1 MDKKDYNDISIDI
14 DLINGA
20 YGTTDYF
27 DYQDSASSTDLDAI
41 NINDWGF
48 DMSSYTI
55 TSGAVGA
62 AGDSSIYIDTSSYPS
77 WTTSVGTGI
86 QIEEGHDLTIGDRSL
101 SKFMDQV
108 EERLG
113 ILRPNKGLE
122 SRWDQLKELRRQYQE
137 LEKDLL
143 EKEKIMDIL
152 KDNYER

>member
-1 MDKKDYNDISIDI
+1 MDEKDYSDISIDI

-27 DYQDSASSTDLDAI
+27 DYQDSISSTDLDAI

-55 TSGAVGA
+55 TSSGAG
-62 AGDSSIYIDTSSYPS
+62 SSGIYIDGAATTSAS
-77 WTTSVGTGI
+77 WATSVGTGI
-86 QIEEGHDLTIGDRSL
+86 QIEKGHDLTIGDRSL
-101 SKFMDQV
+101 SEFMDQV

-113 ILRPNKGLE
+113 ILRPNEGLE
-122 SRWDQLKELRRQYQE
+122 NRWDQLKELRRQYQE

-143 EKEKIMDIL
+143 EKEKIMNIL
-152 KDNYER
+152 KDNHGR